1 MNETD
6 YNARLYEK
14 MKAEQDKYRD
24 WLLHQEPSEILNHTY
39 EYTMR
44 EDIVMCMEELELEPE
59 KARALLR
66 SPCPLSDVYKEFR
79 DRETEHMD
87 TIRDSIETEADT
99 TFDWYVNLNGTA
111 DVKATFTAEGRKKS
125 CIIKLEEI
133 EKISSLHRKENED
146 NAHLIK
152 NPIVFAFLH
161 RPRSRTCSN
170 RRYTSVPIK

>member
-24 WLLHQEPSEILNHTY
+24 WLVRQEPSEILNHTY

-59 KARALLR
+59 KARASLR
-66 SPCPLSDVYKEFR
+66 SLCPLSDVYKEFR

-87 TIRDSIETEADT
+87 TIRDSIEMEADKS
-99 TFDWYVNLNGTA
+99 LQRQ
-111 DVKATFTAEGRKKS
+111 EKKQQR
-125 CIIKLEEI
+125 E
-133 EKISSLHRKENED
+133 
-146 NAHLIK
+146 
-152 NPIVFAFLH
+152 
-161 RPRSRTCSN
+161 SR
-170 RRYTSVPIK
+170 

>member
-44 EDIVMCMEELELEPE
+44 EDLVMCMEELELEPE

-66 SPCPLSDVYKEFR
+66 SPCPLSDVYAVR
-79 DRETEHMD
+79 
-87 TIRDSIETEADT
+87 
-99 TFDWYVNLNGTA
+99 
-111 DVKATFTAEGRKKS
+111 AEEEKS
-125 CIIKLEEI
+125 K
-133 EKISSLHRKENED
+133 RKENRNYEQ
-146 NAHLIK
+146 
-152 NPIVFAFLH
+152 
-161 RPRSRTCSN
+161 
-170 RRYTSVPIK
+170 RR

>member
-24 WLLHQEPSEILNHTY
+24 WLLQQEPAEILNHTY

-44 EDIVMCMEELELEPE
+44 EDIVMCMEELELEPN
-59 KARALLR
+59 KAKALSK

-87 TIRDSIETEADT
+87 VIRDSIEAEAGKS
-99 TFDWYVNLNGTA
+99 VHRE
-111 DVKATFTAEGRKKS
+111 KAKAARE
-125 CIIKLEEI
+125 
-133 EKISSLHRKENED
+133 
-146 NAHLIK
+146 
-152 NPIVFAFLH
+152 
-161 RPRSRTCSN
+161 SR
-170 RRYTSVPIK
+170 